1 MFNASRLALRRA
13 LPIIQQLQVIKP
25 LLNRP
30 NNIIQLNQITKQ
42 IHLSVCRW
50 QQENKDPASVP
61 LGKVEGKMQL
71 MYTCKVCETRNSH
84 IISKQAYTEGVVF
97 VKCKQCENN
106 HLIADNLKWFRDS
119 KTNIEDLL
127 AEKGE
132 TVRKISSNEASE
144 YLESSTNKK

>member
-1 MFNASRLALRRA
+1 MFNASRLTIRRA
-13 LPIIQQLQVIKP
+13 LPMVQQLIAIKP

-30 NNIIQLNQITKQ
+30 NSIKLSQITKQ
-42 IHLSVCRW
+42 IHLSVFKW
-50 QQENKDPASVP
+50 QQENKEPVSVP
-61 LGKVEGKMQL
+61 LGKLEGKMQL

-84 IISKQAYTEGVVF
+84 IISKKAYTEGVVF

-132 TVRKISSNEASE
+132 KVRKISGNEVSE
-144 YLESSTNKK
+144 YLESSTDKK